1 MRRCA
6 RAAVKRLTRAR
17 DARPLR
23 VMDATTPRIL
33 LLGCGAFGR
42 VHLAALR
49 RLGVTPMVFD
59 SDRDAAAATGC
70 AVAATLEAGLA
81 ACDAAI
87 VATPVPTHVPIA
99 TAVLH
104 AGRDLFLEK
113 PATETAAQAA
123 ALAALA
129 EGARR
134 IAQVGLYFR
143 FHPKAVELR
152 RMVSTGEFGRLH
164 YLAARFSGVKRAR
177 GDSGALLNDAVHFA
191 DLLPWIAGEAPARIF
206 ATLSDPLGR
215 GREDLAV
222 IQMMFP
228 SGATALIEAGCV
240 LPGRWP
246 DAVVPGAETR
256 KEVIVAGNAALAEV
270 DFAAES
276 FALRRG
282 AHEAGA
288 AGTWM
293 PRHAAREEVATPAAD
308 PVTVVAAELAAFLDA
323 VRTRR
328 APAANLRDGALA
340 PARILDAARRSA
352 LEGRVVALEETA

>member
-1 MRRCA
+1 
-6 RAAVKRLTRAR
+6 
-17 DARPLR
+17 
-23 VMDATTPRIL
+23 MDGTTPRL
-33 LLGCGAFGR
+33 LLIGCGAFGR

-49 RLGVTPMVFD
+49 VLGIAPMVVD
-59 SDRDAAAATGC
+59 PDRAAAEATGC
-70 AVAATLEAGLA
+70 MVAQTLAEGLA

-87 VATPVPTHVPIA
+87 IATPVPTHVAIA
-99 TAVLH
+99 TAVLR

-113 PATETAAQAA
+113 PATETAAEAA
-123 ALAALA
+123 ALATLA
-129 EGARR
+129 ERESR

-143 FHPKAVELR
+143 FHPKAQALR
-152 RMVSTGEFGRLH
+152 RMVAAGEFGTLH

-191 DLLPWIAGEAPARIF
+191 DLLPWIAHETPARIF

-228 SGATALIEAGCV
+228 SGLTALIEAGCV

-256 KEVIVAGNAALAEV
+256 KEMLVAGRAALAEV
-270 DFAAES
+270 DFAAET

-282 AHEAGA
+282 AHEPAALGA
-288 AGTWM
+288 WL
-293 PRHAAREEVATPAAD
+293 PRHAAREAPPIPAAD
-308 PVTVVAAELAAFLDA
+308 PVQVVAAQLTAFMEA

-328 APAANLRDGALA
+328 APEANLRDGALA

-352 LEGRVVALEETA
+352 AEGRVVSLTEIA

>member
-1 MRRCA
+1 MS
-6 RAAVKRLTRAR
+6 
-17 DARPLR
+17 D
-23 VMDATTPRIL
+23 PRL
-33 LLGCGAFGR
+33 LLIGCGAFGR

-49 RLGVTPMVFD
+49 QLGVPAMAFD
-59 SDRDAAAATGC
+59 ADEAIATATGLP
-70 AVAATLEAGLA
+70 VAASIEAGLD

-87 VATPVPTHVPIA
+87 VVTPVPTHVPVA
-99 TAVLH
+99 TTVLL

-113 PATETAAQAA
+113 PATETAAEAA
-123 ALAALA
+123 ALADLA
-129 EGARR
+129 EQMGC

-143 FHPKAVELR
+143 FHPKAIALR
-152 RMVSTGEFGRLH
+152 RMVAAGEFGALH

-191 DLLPWIAGEAPARIF
+191 DLLPWIAGEAPTRVF
-206 ATLSDPLGR
+206 ATLSDPLRR

-228 SGATALIEAGCV
+228 SGLTALIEAGCV

-256 KEVIVAGNAALAEV
+256 KEVMVAGHDALAEV

-282 AHEAGA
+282 AHAPGENGA
-288 AGTWM
+288 WV
-293 PRHAAREEVATPAAD
+293 PRHGTREDPGVPAAE
-308 PVTVVAAELAAFLDA
+308 PVAVVAAELAAFIEAL
-323 VRTRR
+323 RGRR
-328 APAANLRDGALA
+328 APEAGLRSGAVA
-340 PARILDAARRSA
+340 PGMILDAARRSA
-352 LEGRVVALEETA
+352 QEARVVALEEFA

>member
-1 MRRCA
+1 MP
-6 RAAVKRLTRAR
+6 RL
-17 DARPLR
+17 
-23 VMDATTPRIL
+23 L

-49 RLGVTPMVFD
+49 SLGVAPMVFD
-59 SDRDAAAATGC
+59 PDRSAADATGC
-70 AVAATLEAGLA
+70 RIADSIEAGIA
-81 ACDAAI
+81 ASDAVI
-87 VATPVPTHVPIA
+87 IATPVPTHVPLA
-99 TAVLH
+99 SAVLR

-113 PATETAAQAA
+113 PATETAAEAA

-129 EGARR
+129 EAQGR

-143 FHPKAVELR
+143 FHPKALAVR
-152 RMVSTGEFGRLH
+152 HMVAAGEFGPLH
-164 YLAARFSGVKRAR
+164 HLAARFSGVKRAR

-191 DLLPWIAGEAPARIF
+191 DLLPWIAGEVPARIF

-222 IQMMFP
+222 IQMIFP
-228 SGATALIEAGCV
+228 SGLTALIEAGCV

-256 KEVIVAGNAALAEV
+256 KEVIVAGRSALAEL
-270 DFAAES
+270 DFAAET

-282 AHEAGA
+282 THEAVAHGA
-288 AGTWM
+288 WL
-293 PRHAAREEVATPAAD
+293 PRHAAREDPAIPAAD
-308 PVTVVAAELAAFLDA
+308 PVQVVTAELAAFIDA
-323 VRTRR
+323 IRTRR
-328 APAANLRDGALA
+328 MPDANLRDGALA

-352 LEGRVVALEETA
+352 AEARVVPLTEIA

>member
-1 MRRCA
+1 MS
-6 RAAVKRLTRAR
+6 
-17 DARPLR
+17 D
-23 VMDATTPRIL
+23 PRL
-33 LLGCGAFGR
+33 LLIGCGAFGR

-49 RLGVTPMVFD
+49 RLGVAAMAFD
-59 SDRDAAAATGC
+59 ADEALAAATGLP
-70 AVAATLEAGLA
+70 VAADIEAGLD

-87 VATPVPTHVPIA
+87 VVTPVPTHVPVA
-99 TAVLH
+99 TTVLL

-113 PATETAAQAA
+113 PATETAAEAA
-123 ALAALA
+123 ALADLA
-129 EGARR
+129 EQMGC

-143 FHPKAVELR
+143 FHPKAIALR
-152 RMVSTGEFGRLH
+152 RMVADGEFGALH

-191 DLLPWIAGEAPARIF
+191 DLLPWIAGEAPERVF
-206 ATLSDPLGR
+206 AALSDPLRR

-228 SGATALIEAGCV
+228 SGLTAMIEAGCV

-256 KEVIVAGNAALAEV
+256 KEVMVAGHDALAEV

-282 AHEAGA
+282 AHAPGENGA
-288 AGTWM
+288 WL
-293 PRHAAREEVATPAAD
+293 PRHAPREDVAIPAAD
-308 PVTVVAAELAAFLDA
+308 PVEVVAAELAAFVEA
-323 VRTRR
+323 VRSRR
-328 APAANLRDGALA
+328 GPEAGLRSGAVAPGLV
-340 PARILDAARRSA
+340 LDAARRSA
-352 LEGRVVALEETA
+352 REMRVVALEEVA

>member
-1 MRRCA
+1 MPA
-6 RAAVKRLTRAR
+6 N
-17 DARPLR
+17 
-23 VMDATTPRIL
+23 TPRL
-33 LLGCGAFGR
+33 LLMGCGAFGR

-49 RLGVTPMVFD
+49 GMGIAPMVFD
-59 SDRDAAAATGC
+59 PDVAAAVATGC
-70 AVAATLEAGLA
+70 AVADSIEAGIA
-81 ACDAAI
+81 AADAVI
-87 VATPVPTHVPIA
+87 IATPVPTHVPLA
-99 TAVLH
+99 TAVLR

-113 PATETAAQAA
+113 PATETAAEAA

-129 EGARR
+129 EREGR

-143 FHPKAVELR
+143 FHPKAQALR
-152 RMVSTGEFGRLH
+152 RMVAAGEFGALH

-206 ATLSDPLGR
+206 ATLSDPLAR

-228 SGATALIEAGCV
+228 SGLTALIEAGCV

-256 KEVIVAGNAALAEV
+256 KEVVVAGRAALAEV
-270 DFAAES
+270 DFAAET

-282 AHEAGA
+282 AHEPSAHGA
-288 AGTWM
+288 WLPQHA
-293 PRHAAREEVATPAAD
+293 PREDPSIPAAD
-308 PVTVVAAELAAFLDA
+308 PVQVVAAELAAFLDA

-328 APAANLRDGALA
+328 APHANLHDGALA
-340 PARILDAARRSA
+340 PARILDAARLSA
-352 LEGRVVALEETA
+352 AQGRVVSLTEIA

>member
-1 MRRCA
+1 M
-6 RAAVKRLTRAR
+6 AAS
-17 DARPLR
+17 
-23 VMDATTPRIL
+23 MPRL
-33 LLGCGAFGR
+33 LLVGCGAFGR

-49 RLGVTPMVFD
+49 GMGIEPLVLDADAG
-59 SDRDAAAATGC
+59 AAAATGC
-70 AVAATLEAGLA
+70 TVARSLADGLA

-87 VATPVPTHVPIA
+87 IATPVPTHLPIA
-99 TAVLH
+99 GAVLR

-113 PATETAAQAA
+113 PATETAAEAA

-129 EGARR
+129 DAQGR

-143 FHPKAVELR
+143 FHPKAQALR
-152 RMVSTGEFGRLH
+152 RMVAAGEFGALH
-164 YLAARFSGVKRAR
+164 HIAARFSGVKRAR

-191 DLLPWIAGEAPARIF
+191 DLLPWIAGEAPAKVF

-222 IQMMFP
+222 IQMIFP
-228 SGATALIEAGCV
+228 SGLTALIEAGCV

-256 KEVIVAGNAALAEV
+256 KEVTVAGRAALAEV
-270 DFAAES
+270 DFAAET

-282 AHEAGA
+282 THQPAAQGA
-288 AGTWM
+288 WL
-293 PRHAAREEVATPAAD
+293 PRHAAREDPAIPAAD
-308 PVTVVAAELAAFLDA
+308 PVQVVAAELAAFIDA

-328 APAANLRDGALA
+328 QPHANLRDGALA

-352 LEGRVVALEETA
+352 AEARVVSLTEIA

>member
-1 MRRCA
+1 
-6 RAAVKRLTRAR
+6 
-17 DARPLR
+17 
-23 VMDATTPRIL
+23 MDGTSPRIL

-49 RLGVTPMVFD
+49 RLGVTPEVFD
-59 SDRDAAAATGC
+59 PDPAAAAATGC
-70 AVAATLEAGLA
+70 AVAATVEAGVA

-87 VATPVPTHVPIA
+87 IATPVPTHVALA
-99 TAVLH
+99 TAVLR

-123 ALAALA
+123 ALADLA
-129 EGARR
+129 DRTGR

-143 FHPKAVELR
+143 FHPKAVALR
-152 RMVSTGEFGRLH
+152 RMVAAGAFGPLH

-191 DLLPWIAGEAPARIF
+191 DLLPWLAGEAPSRVF

-228 SGATALIEAGCV
+228 SGLVALIEAGCV

-256 KEVIVAGNAALAEV
+256 KEVVVAGNAALAEV
-270 DFAAES
+270 DFAAET

-282 AHEAGA
+282 AHAPAAQGA
-288 AGTWM
+288 WL
-293 PRHAAREEVATPAAD
+293 PRHAPREEVTAPAAD
-308 PVTVVAAELAAFLDA
+308 PVEVVAGELAAFLDA
-323 VRTRR
+323 VSTRR
-328 APAANLRDGALA
+328 APAAGLQSGALA

-352 LEGRVVALEETA
+352 QEGRVVPLTEIA

>member
-1 MRRCA
+1 MS
-6 RAAVKRLTRAR
+6 
-17 DARPLR
+17 D
-23 VMDATTPRIL
+23 PRL
-33 LLGCGAFGR
+33 LLIGCGAFGR

-49 RLGVTPMVFD
+49 QLGVAAMAFD
-59 SDRDAAAATGC
+59 ADEAAAAATGLP
-70 AVAATLEAGLA
+70 VAATIEAGLD

-87 VATPVPTHVPIA
+87 VVTPVPTHVPVA
-99 TAVLH
+99 TSVLL

-113 PATETAAQAA
+113 PATETAAEAA
-123 ALAALA
+123 ALADLA
-129 EGARR
+129 EQMGC

-143 FHPKAVELR
+143 FHPKAIALR
-152 RMVSTGEFGRLH
+152 RMVAAGEFGALH

-191 DLLPWIAGEAPARIF
+191 DLLPWIAGEVPHRVF
-206 ATLSDPLGR
+206 ATLSDPLRR

-228 SGATALIEAGCV
+228 SGLTAMIEAGCV

-256 KEVIVAGNAALAEV
+256 KEVMVAGHDALAEV

-282 AHEAGA
+282 AHAPGENGA
-288 AGTWM
+288 WL
-293 PRHAAREEVATPAAD
+293 PRHGAREDPGVPAAE
-308 PVTVVAAELAAFLDA
+308 PVSVVAAELAAFMEAMRSRRTPEAGLRSGA
-323 VRTRR
+323 V
-328 APAANLRDGALA
+328 APGM
-340 PARILDAARRSA
+340 ILDAARRSA
-352 LEGRVVALEETA
+352 REARVVALEELA

>member
-1 MRRCA
+1 MRRRAA
-6 RAAVKRLTRAR
+6 RAVKRLTRAR
-17 DARPLR
+17 GRRPLVR
-23 VMDATTPRIL
+23 MAMPRIL
-33 LLGCGAFGR
+33 LIGCGAFGR
-42 VHLAALR
+42 VHAAALR
-49 RLGVTPMVFD
+49 GLGVEARAYD
-59 SDRDAAAATGC
+59 ADADAARATGFS
-70 AVAATLEAGLA
+70 VAATLDEGLA

-99 TAVLH
+99 TAVLR

-113 PATETAAQAA
+113 PATETAAEAA
-123 ALAALA
+123 AMVALA
-129 EGARR
+129 EGAGC

-143 FHPKAVELR
+143 FHPKAAALR
-152 RMVSTGEFGRLH
+152 RMVSDGVFGRLH
-164 YLAARFSGVKRAR
+164 HIGARFSGVKRAR

-191 DLLPWIAGEAPARIF
+191 DLVPWIAGEAPDRVF

-228 SGATALIEAGCV
+228 SGLTALIEAGCV

-246 DAVVPGAETR
+246 DAIVPGAETR
-256 KEVIVAGNAALAEV
+256 KEITVAGSAALAEV

-282 AHEAGA
+282 AHEPVPHGA
-288 AGTWM
+288 WL
-293 PRHAAREEVATPAAD
+293 PRHASRETPDIPTAD
-308 PVTVVAAELAAFLDA
+308 PVAVVTAELAAFLDA
-323 VRTRR
+323 VQTRR
-328 APAANLRDGALA
+328 PPKAGLATGALA

-352 LEGRVVALEETA
+352 VEGRVVALEEIA

>member
-1 MRRCA
+1 ME
-6 RAAVKRLTRAR
+6 
-17 DARPLR
+17 
-23 VMDATTPRIL
+23 TPRL
-33 LLGCGAFGR
+33 LLVGCGAFGR
-42 VHLAALR
+42 VHAQALA
-49 RLGVTPMVFD
+49 RLGVAAMAFD
-59 SDRDAAAATGC
+59 ADAAAAAATGLP
-70 AVAATLEAGLA
+70 VATNLEAGLA
-81 ACDAAI
+81 ACEAAI
-87 VATPVPTHVPIA
+87 VATPVPTHVPMA
-99 TAVLH
+99 TAVLR

-113 PATETAAQAA
+113 PATETAAEAA

-129 EGARR
+129 EREGR

-143 FHPKAVELR
+143 FHPKAQALR
-152 RMVSTGEFGRLH
+152 RMVAGGVFGRLH
-164 YLAARFSGVKRAR
+164 HLAARFSGLKRAR

-228 SGATALIEAGCV
+228 SGLTALVEAGCV

-256 KEVIVAGNAALAEV
+256 KEVIVAGHDALAEV
-270 DFAAES
+270 DFAAET

-282 AHEAGA
+282 AHEAA
-288 AGTWM
+288 AGGAWM
-293 PRHAAREEVATPAAD
+293 PRHGPREEVAIPAAD
-308 PVTVVAAELAAFLDA
+308 PVAVVAAELAAFVAA

-328 APAANLRDGALA
+328 PPEAGLRSGAVA

-352 LEGRVVALEETA
+352 QEGRVVALEEIA